1 PPPLH
6 GGALPE
12 RLARSPRPRR
22 PGLRGARARVA
33 RRARR
38 LDSGAA
44 RGARGAAARALT
56 LALVLLAVLAGPL
69 ASAAEPPGAKTC
81 RRTAFA
87 GEVARGQRF
96 ERRIEGN
103 LVFLLVPDPAPSL
116 GWTVKVIESPRDD
129 EDYSSVVTP
138 PHRGI
143 NPRFV
148 EGWHFRN
155 PDNTGPNLGGVN
167 APQDRRDFHFVM
179 TRKDYRAAA
188 DALDRLLWR
197 RAEDTDESRQ
207 HAMDIYDGV

>member
-1 PPPLH
+1 
-6 GGALPE
+6 
-12 RLARSPRPRR
+12 
-22 PGLRGARARVA
+22 VA
-33 RRARR
+33 
-38 LDSGAA
+38 SG
-44 RGARGAAARALT
+44 
-56 LALVLLAVLAGPL
+56 
-69 ASAAEPPGAKTC
+69 AEPPDAKTC

-103 LVFLLVPDPAPSL
+103 LIFLLVPDPAPSL
-116 GWTVKVIESPRDD
+116 GWTVKVIEPPRDD

-143 NPRFV
+143 NARFV

-179 TRKDYRAAA
+179 TREDYRAAA
-188 DALDRLLWR
+188 DALDQLLWR

-207 HAMDIYDGV
+207 HAMDIYDGVTRGEGTLRIHRLDLGNLVPGQQAWIDSMGFTAELCLPTATP